1 MKILVITLDGLGD
14 RPAPVLGGK
23 TAVEA
28 AHTPNLDALAKRG
41 LNGLFTSVAPGVPA
55 GTPTAHS
62 LMFGYPLEEIPGRAV
77 FHAVARD
84 VIPKE
89 GEVVSLTRYAAVEP
103 GPEGLRLLE
112 RRMSAP
118 EEDSRALAAA
128 IRTYSHDGVDLELV
142 YTGDTEGILILRG
155 EVDDAV
161 TDCDPMG
168 SELPVI
174 KAQPMDSARDP
185 TRARK
190 TAEAINAYLRWAH
203 GVLRDHPVNR
213 KRVDQGELPMN
224 FMLAKWAGKR
234 QNLPSFEGRW
244 GLRAISLTSEEI
256 LIGVMHELGVET
268 WTDEDHDIER
278 DMVQRLT
285 KAKAL
290 LDEGY
295 DFVHVHTKEPD
306 AIAHYGDPEKKKLA
320 IDALDRGMQ
329 YLMDELLPRE
339 DLVMCVTSD
348 HSTPSQ
354 VAGPLTPGKFHDQ
367 HAGEPVPITIVGRN
381 ALRDGVSAFS
391 ERAGGQGSLGLVRG
405 ADLMPILLSQA
416 ERTNVIGWRPTPQDI
431 MHRPSKV
438 EPFEA

>member
-320 IDALDRGMQ
+320 IDALDRGHAIPHGRAVATRGPGHVRHVGPLHAEPSGRAADARQ
-329 YLMDELLPRE
+329 VPR
-339 DLVMCVTSD
+339 SARWGAGA
-348 HSTPSQ
+348 HHHRRAQ
-354 VAGPLTPGKFHDQ
+354 RVAGRRFGFQ
-367 HAGEPVPITIVGRN
+367 
-381 ALRDGVSAFS
+381 
-391 ERAGGQGSLGLVRG
+391 RAGRGPGQLGPGARRRSHAHPAEPGG
-405 ADLMPILLSQA
+405 ADQCDWLATDASGHHAPAKQGGA
-416 ERTNVIGWRPTPQDI
+416 V
-431 MHRPSKV
+431 
-438 EPFEA
+438 